1 VSEADKVAHCGSIGI
16 RKNAAVIQ
24 NIQRE
29 VSEAGIA
36 ILTFDRPDSTANI
49 FDQHTLDE
57 LNAHLDFLETE
68 KSLRGLILRTA
79 KSKIFIAGADLN
91 TFTQDISAERI
102 AFAIERGQQTFDRI
116 ARLPYPTVAAIH
128 GVALGGGF
136 EIALACDYRVASSDS
151 ATKVG
156 LPETNLGILP
166 AWGGST
172 RLPKL
177 IGLPNAL
184 AAIMNGRQYPAAQ
197 ALKLGMI
204 DSIVPREHLTTV
216 AIRKIQESGGKKR
229 PSKMHLSN
237 RPPLFQV
244 IKAQAER
251 KALARTRGHYPAPL
265 KALEVACASLSVSH
279 EQSLANEKNRFIE
292 LALSETAQN
301 LIGLFFLQE
310 RAKKLKLP
318 KELEPAPPVPLKTVN
333 RAVVVGAGLMGAG
346 IAQWLSS
353 RGIRVIL
360 KDVGPGP
367 LGKGIQSV
375 AKIYGE
381 AVKRRLFSQTEAR
394 NAFDRILPTF
404 EEVPLRDIDLVIEA
418 AIEKIDLKQ
427 QLFAQ
432 LEAKVPADLVIASN
446 TSALSIDTIAASLAH
461 PERVVGIHF
470 FNPVHRMQLVEIVRG
485 TKTNAATLSAAIRFV
500 KQIGKL
506 PVLVKDS
513 PGFLVNRILL
523 PYLVEAV
530 RLFAEGY
537 RVENIDRVMLD
548 FGMPMGPLRLTDE
561 VGLDVSVH
569 VAKELEGRVL
579 NLAPMNDTLGKMISK
594 GWLGRKSGKGFY
606 DHDSGGEAKINH
618 QLGDLQ
624 PTEPTT
630 ANEGDLRDRLVLSM
644 VNEAARTLEEKVV
657 EAPED
662 VDFGMIMGT
671 GWAPFRGGPLR
682 FADHLGIA
690 TVVSRLNNLRDRVAP
705 YFRPCPLLADM
716 ANRGAS
722 FYPAK
727 EAVPSTQSETKP
739 GSGG

>member
-1 VSEADKVAHCGSIGI
+1 V
-16 RKNAAVIQ
+16 NQ

-29 VSEAGIA
+29 ISDAGIA
-36 ILTFDRPDSTANI
+36 ILTFDRPDSTANV
-49 FDQHTLDE
+49 FDQRTLDE
-57 LNAHLDFLETE
+57 LNEHLDFLESE
-68 KSLRGLILRTA
+68 KNLKGLIIRSA

-91 TFTQDISAERI
+91 SFTQEMSAERI
-102 AFAIERGQQTFDRI
+102 ALALERGQKTFDRI

-128 GVALGGGF
+128 GAALGGGF
-136 EIALACDYRVASSDS
+136 EITLACDYRIASSDS

-166 AWGGST
+166 AWGGLT

-177 IGLPNAL
+177 IGLPNSL
-184 AAIMNGRQYPAAQ
+184 IAIMNGRQYPAEQ

-204 DSIVPREHLTTV
+204 DSIVHRERLTT
-216 AIRKIQESGGKKR
+216 AAAKKIQQSGAKKR
-229 PSKMHLSN
+229 STKMHISN
-237 RPPLFQV
+237 RPPIVQV
-244 IKAQAER
+244 IKSQAEK

-265 KALEVACASLSVSH
+265 KALEIACASLTVSH
-279 EQSLANEKNRFIE
+279 EESLASEKNKFIE
-292 LALSETAQN
+292 LALSETAHN

-310 RAKKLKLP
+310 RAKKLRLP
-318 KELEPAPPVPLKTVN
+318 KELEPAPATSLKTVN
-333 RAVVVGAGLMGAG
+333 RSLVVGAGHMGAG

-360 KDVGPGP
+360 KDVGPAP
-367 LGKGIQSV
+367 LGKGMQSI

-381 AVKRRLFSQTEAR
+381 GVKRYLFSRTDAR
-394 NAFDRILPTF
+394 NAFDRVLPIC

-418 AIEKIDLKQ
+418 AIEKLDLKQ
-427 QLFAQ
+427 EIFAD
-432 LEAKVPADLVIASN
+432 LESKVPPDLVLASN
-446 TSALSIDTIAASLAH
+446 TSALSIDAIGASLQH

-485 TKTNAATLSAAIRFV
+485 TKTDAATLNIAIRFV

-523 PYLVEAV
+523 PYMVEAV

-561 VGLDVSVH
+561 VGLDVAEH
-569 VAKELEGRVL
+569 VGKDLGARLKHV
-579 NLAPMNDTLGKMISK
+579 APMNDTLGKMIAK
-594 GWLGRKSGKGFY
+594 GWLGRKSGRGFY
-606 DHDSGGEAKINH
+606 EYNAGGKAKINA

-624 PTEPTT
+624 PGEPTT
-630 ANEGDLRDRLVLSM
+630 VNEGDVRDRLVLSM
-644 VNEAARTLEEKVV
+644 VNEAARTIDEKVV
-657 EAPED
+657 DAPED

-690 TVVSRLNNLRDRVAP
+690 TVVSRLNNLRDRVAHH
-705 YFRPCPLLADM
+705 FAPCALLADM
-716 ANRGAS
+716 VNRGAS
-722 FYPAK
+722 FYPQEKAI
-727 EAVPSTQSETKP
+727 PSTESKP
-739 GSGG
+739 NP

>member
-1 VSEADKVAHCGSIGI
+1 VS
-16 RKNAAVIQ
+16 Q

-29 VSEAGIA
+29 VSDASIA

-49 FDQHTLDE
+49 FDQRTLDE
-57 LNAHLDFLETE
+57 LNEHLDFLESE
-68 KSLRGLILRTA
+68 KSLKGLIIRSA
-79 KSKIFIAGADLN
+79 KLKIFIAGADLN
-91 TFTQDISAERI
+91 TFTQEVSAERI
-102 AFAIERGQQTFDRI
+102 AVVIERGQKTFDRI
-116 ARLPYPTVAAIH
+116 ARLPYPSVAAIH

-136 EIALACDYRVASSDS
+136 EIALACDYRIASSDS

-156 LPETNLGILP
+156 LPEANLGILP

-177 IGLPNAL
+177 IGLANAL
-184 AAIMNGRQYPAAQ
+184 EAIMNGRQYSAGQ

-204 DSIVPREHLTTV
+204 DSIVHREQLTTV
-216 AIRKIQESGGKKR
+216 ATRKIQQSGAKKR
-229 PSKMHLSN
+229 SFKMHLSN
-237 RPPLFQV
+237 RPPLSQL
-244 IKAQAER
+244 IKSQAEK

-265 KALEVACASLSVSH
+265 KALEVACTSLNVSH
-279 EQSLANEKNRFIE
+279 EESLANEKNKFIE
-292 LALSETAQN
+292 LAFSETAQN

-318 KELEPAPPVPLKTVN
+318 KELEPVPASPLKAIN
-333 RAVVVGAGLMGAG
+333 RSLVVGAGLMGAG

-360 KDVGPGP
+360 KDVGPAP
-367 LGKGIQSV
+367 LGKGIQAI
-375 AKIYGE
+375 AKIYAE
-381 AVKRRLFSQTEAR
+381 AVKRHLFSETDAR
-394 NAFDRILPTF
+394 NAFDRVIPVYQ
-404 EEVPLRDIDLVIEA
+404 EVPLHEIDVVIEA
-418 AIEKIDLKQ
+418 AVEKLDLKQ
-427 QLFAQ
+427 QIL
-432 LEAKVPADLVIASN
+432 ADLESRVPPDLVLASN
-446 TSALSIDTIAASLAH
+446 TSALSIDAIAASLQH

-485 TKTNAATLSAAIRFV
+485 SKTDAATLNSAIRFA

-523 PYLVEAV
+523 PYMVEAV

-537 RVENIDRVMLD
+537 RIENIDRVMLD
-548 FGMPMGPLRLTDE
+548 FGMPMGPIRLSDE
-561 VGLDVSVH
+561 VGLDVAEH
-569 VAKELEGRVL
+569 VAKELGSRVKHLGPL
-579 NLAPMNDTLGKMISK
+579 NNTLGKMIAK

-606 DHDSGGEAKINH
+606 DYGSGRDGKVNT

-624 PTEPTT
+624 SAEPATV
-630 ANEGDLRDRLVLSM
+630 NDGDLRDRLVLSM
-644 VNEAARTLEEKVV
+644 VNEAARTIEERVV
-657 EAPED
+657 DAPED

-690 TVVSRLNNLRDRVAP
+690 TVVSRLNNLRDRIAP
-705 YFRPCPLLADM
+705 YFEPCPLLADM
-716 ANRGAS
+716 ANRGTS
-722 FYPAK
+722 FYSQKKTIA
-727 EAVPSTQSETKP
+727 STESEPKP
-739 GSGG
+739 

>member
-1 VSEADKVAHCGSIGI
+1 MVESELKG
-16 RKNAAVIQ
+16 NPAVNQ

-29 VSEAGIA
+29 VSDAGIVF
-36 ILTFDRPDSTANI
+36 LTFDRPDSTANF
-49 FDQHTLDE
+49 FDQRTLEE
-57 LNAHLDFLETE
+57 LNEHLDFLESE
-68 KSLRGLILRTA
+68 KSLPGLILRSA
-79 KSKIFIAGADLN
+79 KPKVFIAGADLN
-91 TFTQDISAERI
+91 
-102 AFAIERGQQTFDRI
+102 AFMHAFSGEDLATVIERGQKTFDRV

-151 ATKVG
+151 VTKVG

-184 AAIMNGRQYPAAQ
+184 EAIMNGRQYPAER

-204 DSIVPREHLTTV
+204 DSVVHRQQLIATSTKRIL
-216 AIRKIQESGGKKR
+216 QSGGKKR
-229 PSKMHLSN
+229 PHKIHLSN
-237 RPPLFQV
+237 QSPVSKV
-244 IKAQAER
+244 IRSQAEK

-265 KALEVACASLSVSH
+265 KALGVAWTSLSVTH
-279 EQSLANEKNRFIE
+279 EQSLTNEKNEFIE
-292 LALSETAQN
+292 LALGETAQN
-301 LIGLFFLQE
+301 LVGLFFLQE

-318 KELEPAPPVPLKTVN
+318 GELHSSAPARIKSMDRGL
-333 RAVVVGAGLMGAG
+333 VVGAGLMGAG

-353 RGIRVIL
+353 RGIRIIL
-360 KDVGPGP
+360 RDVGPAP
-367 LGKGIQSV
+367 LAKGIQSI
-375 AKIYGE
+375 AKIYRE
-381 AVKRRLFSQTEAR
+381 AVNRHLFSETDAR
-394 NAFDRILPTF
+394 NAFDRVLPTY
-404 EEVPLRDIDLVIEA
+404 EEVPLHQIDFVIEA
-418 AIEKIDLKQ
+418 AVEKLDLKQ
-427 QLFAQ
+427 QIFAE
-432 LEAKVPADLVIASN
+432 LETKVAPDLVLASN
-446 TSALSIDTIAASLAH
+446 TSALSIDAIAASLQH
-461 PERVVGIHF
+461 PQRVVGFHF

-485 TKTNAATLSAAIRFV
+485 TKTDSSTLNTAIRFA

-523 PYLVEAV
+523 PYMVEAV

-548 FGMPMGPLRLTDE
+548 FGMPMGPLRLSDE
-561 VGLDVSVH
+561 VGLEVSEH
-569 VAKELEGRVL
+569 VAKELKSRIPH
-579 NLAPMNDTLGKMISK
+579 LAPLNGTLSKMIAK

-606 DHDSGGEAKINH
+606 EYDSRGGEKINPD
-618 QLGDLQ
+618 LSDLQ
-624 PTEPTT
+624 PAEPTA

-644 VNEAARTLEEKVV
+644 VNEAARTIEERVV

-690 TVVSRLNNLRDRVAP
+690 TVVSRLNNLRDRVAS
-705 YFRPCPLLADM
+705 YFEPCRLLADM
-716 ANRGAS
+716 ANRGAA
-722 FYPAK
+722 FYPPKKAIPLP
-727 EAVPSTQSETKP
+727 ESESK
-739 GSGG
+739 S

>member
-1 VSEADKVAHCGSIGI
+1 M
-16 RKNAAVIQ
+16 NQ

-29 VSEAGIA
+29 VSDAGIA
-36 ILTFDRPDSTANI
+36 ILTFDRPDSTANL
-49 FDQHTLDE
+49 FDQRTLDE
-57 LNAHLDFLETE
+57 LNENLDFLESE

-79 KSKIFIAGADLN
+79 KPKIFIAGADLH
-91 TFTQDISAERI
+91 TFTQEISAERI
-102 AFAIERGQQTFDRI
+102 AVVIERGQKTFDRI
-116 ARLPYPTVAAIH
+116 ANLPYPTVAAIH

-136 EIALACDYRVASSDS
+136 EIALACDYRIASSD
-151 ATKVG
+151 AVTKVG
-156 LPETNLGILP
+156 LPEINLGILP

-184 AAIMNGRQYPAAQ
+184 TAIMNGRQYPSRQ

-204 DSIVPREHLTTV
+204 DSIVPRERLTAAAT
-216 AIRKIQESGGKKR
+216 KIILQSSGKKR
-229 PSKMHLSN
+229 STKMHLSN
-237 RPPLFQV
+237 RPPLLQV
-244 IKAQAER
+244 IKSQAEK

-265 KALEVACASLSVSH
+265 KALEVACASLNVSH
-279 EQSLANEKNRFIE
+279 EQSLANEKNRFID

-301 LIGLFFLQE
+301 LIRVFFLQE

-318 KELEPAPPVPLKTVN
+318 KEFEPTPAGSLKTVN

-367 LGKGIQSV
+367 LGKGIQSI

-381 AVKRRLFSQTEAR
+381 AVKRHVFSEIDAR

-404 EEVPLRDIDLVIEA
+404 EEVPLRDVDLIVEA
-418 AIEKIDLKQ
+418 AIEKIDSKQ
-427 QLFAQ
+427 QIFAH
-432 LEAKVPADLVIASN
+432 LESKTAPDLVIASN
-446 TSALSIDTIAASLAH
+446 TSALSIDAIAASLEH

-485 TKTNAATLSAAIRFV
+485 TKTNAATLSAAIRFA

-523 PYLVEAV
+523 PYMVEAV

-569 VAKELEGRVL
+569 VAKELESRVQ
-579 NLAPMNDTLGKMISK
+579 NLGPMDDTLEKMISK

-606 DHDSGGEAKINH
+606 DHGAGDDGKINH

-624 PTEPTT
+624 PAEPTT

-705 YFRPCPLLADM
+705 YFAPCPLLFDM
-716 ANRGAS
+716 ANRGGS
-722 FYPAK
+722 FYPPK
-727 EAVPSTQSETKP
+727 EAIPPTPSEANSETGKVDERNA
-739 GSGG
+739 